1 MTLIRT
7 PFRKKRSTVAG
18 SEGRRSPST
27 PRSARGSTARSNS
40 VGSSVN
46 SFEESGHVVDSNTKN
61 IYADIESD
69 DDKCG
74 FATNKHSLTDE
85 IPPELPAANAAPKSK
100 LKVLQ
105 VSTIN
110 ECEQFEECT
119 EVTEEDL
126 FKIPGIVNKL
136 NCSKNNLLLIDD
148 HSMAT
153 SINNH
158 LNSIDLINKNLD
170 KLMEAHREI
179 ENDFEGDAISPEVK
193 AEKNKLKKIIADKIK
208 LLKEARMMS
217 SSSSDASMKDS
228 FKTRVKNI
236 FPKLEKQES
245 RDYDKPKETSWI
257 GKGFLSSFLKKPPE
271 KSSVDETDE
280 DFEEIK
286 KVESD
291 FQMTDLDESTKLD
304 EKKEKSTSK
313 LKQKFKFNFKS
324 KTKKSSVCQRC
335 SKKLPPVETL
345 LDFNVD
351 KSPEKLSAND
361 LCACLDIDGEIVA
374 KTVVYK
380 DVSRFNFNL
389 A

>member
-1 MTLIRT
+1 MTLLRT
-7 PFRKKRSTVAG
+7 PFKKKRSTVGG
-18 SEGRRSPST
+18 SEGKRSPST
-27 PRSARGSTARSNS
+27 PRSTRGSTARSNS

-46 SFEESGHVVDSNTKN
+46 SLEESGIVDSKSNTKN

-74 FATNKHSLTDE
+74 FATNKQSLTDQ
-85 IPPELPAANAAPKSK
+85 IPPELPAANAAPRNN
-100 LKVLQ
+100 LEVLQ

-126 FKIPGIVNKL
+126 FENPDKL

-148 HSMAT
+148 HSMST
-153 SINNH
+153 SIDNH
-158 LNSIDLINKNLD
+158 LNSIDLINENLD

-179 ENDFEGDAISPEVK
+179 ENDFEGDAILPEVK

-217 SSSSDASMKDS
+217 SGSSDTSLKGS

-236 FPKLEKQES
+236 FPKLEKPDS

-257 GKGFLSSFLKKPPE
+257 GKGFLSSFLKKAPE
-271 KSSVDETDE
+271 KSSVDETDD

-291 FQMTDLDESTKLD
+291 VQTTDLDESSKLE
-304 EKKEKSTSK
+304 EKKENSTSK
-313 LKQKFKFNFKS
+313 LKHKFKLNFKS
-324 KTKKSSVCQRC
+324 KNKKSSVCQHC
-335 SKKLPPVETL
+335 HKKLPPIETV
-345 LDFNVD
+345 LDFNIG
-351 KSPEKLSAND
+351 SPKKLPAND
-361 LCACLDIDGEIVA
+361 FCACVDFDEGIFI
-374 KTVVYK
+374 KTVVYR
-380 DVSRFNFNL
+380 DVSCFNL
-389 A
+389 NIA